1 MATQEQIRKFIGEI
15 SPLMVE
21 YAKAYHYKC
30 VSAAIAQACLE
41 SAFGT
46 CFLSKYH
53 NYFGLKA
60 GSSWKGA
67 VVNART
73 MEEYQPGTLTA
84 IVDGFRAYGSME
96 EGVAGYYGFLSYAR
110 YKTVK
115 DQTTP
120 EAYLKEIKA
129 AGYATSST
137 YVQNNMRIVNTY
149 GLKAWDEVL
158 RGTATETPMIAA
170 GNTTTLHAPE
180 YEVGKVYQLSVELNV
195 RADAGTWAKKLTHA
209 ELTANAKKNDRD
221 RDGALDK
228 GTRVT
233 CQEVQKDGS
242 DVWIRIPSGW
252 VAAYYKGNTYIRAVA

>member
-1 MATQEQIRKFIGEI
+1 MATQQQITAFISQIG
-15 SPLMVE
+15 PLMVK
-21 YAKAYHYKC
+21 YAKGRCYKC

-46 CFLSKYH
+46 CALSKYH

-60 GSSWKGA
+60 GSSWKGP
-67 VVNART
+67 VVNMRT
-73 MEEYQPGTLTA
+73 MEEYQTGTLTS
-84 IVDGFRAYGSME
+84 IVDAFRSYPDME
-96 EGVAGYYGFLSYAR
+96 QGVKGYYDFLSYSR

-252 VAAYYKGNTYIRAVA
+252 VAAYHKGNTYIRAVA

>member
-1 MATQEQIRKFIGEI
+1 MATQQQIQTFISTI
-15 SPLMVE
+15 SPIMVK
-21 YAKAYHYKC
+21 YARARGYKC

-46 CFLSKYH
+46 CYLSKHH

-67 VVNART
+67 VVNVRT
-73 MEEYQPGTLTA
+73 MEEYQPGTLTS
-84 IVDGFRAYGSME
+84 IVDCFRAYPNMD
-96 EGVAGYYGFLSYAR
+96 EGVKGYYDFLSYSR

-115 DQTTP
+115 DQATP
-120 EAYLKEIKA
+120 ETYLKEIKA

-137 YVQNNMRIVNTY
+137 YVQNNMRVVNTY

-158 RGTATETPMIAA
+158 RGTASEIPAIAA
-170 GNTTTLHAPE
+170 NNTTLTPPE
-180 YEVGKVYQLSVELNV
+180 YTVGKIYQLSVELNV
-195 RADAGTWAKKLTHA
+195 RSDAGTWAHKLTHA

-221 RDGALDK
+221 FDGALDK